1 MQLLVNL
8 IKELFL
14 KFVLHELKFLLRLFV
29 TLLRRLLGFEEVHG
43 QPSDKLAGVTP
54 EFSIEVALHDDDALL
69 LVTVLED
76 ASCVLL
82 RPQDPILE
90 DPSGTNDF
98 IVSIDDHRY
107 LLGRIQ
113 LCILE
118 LKIFLL

>member
-43 QPSDKLAGVTP
+43 KPSDKLAGVTP

-76 ASCVLL
+76 AGCVLL

-107 LLGRIQ
+107 LLGGIK

-118 LKIFLL
+118 L